1 MGTGGM
7 RGAVTLAVPLLVQV
21 LQLAHTT
28 AEALD
33 ARGADDDRPAR
44 PGRIGS

>member
-1 MGTGGM
+1 
-7 RGAVTLAVPLLVQV
+7 V

-33 ARGADDDRPAR
+33 ARGADDEAPPRAVWR
-44 PGRIGS
+44 RR